1 MLNELI
7 KNDTNFNEGSFKSY
21 VANVF
26 VKLFTSVMLDELDNV
41 KHFLSEDVYN
51 QYKSKIDDLNNRG
64 VRQIYDELNVK
75 DSSIIKVSITDT
87 DFVITVLIT
96 SRYMDYIVDKNSG
109 NFISGNNQSRIEKNY
124 TLIFTKKRNFLQ
136 QGVVR
141 KCPGCGASIS
151 VNTSGKC
158 EYCGTIYNL
167 EKYDYI
173 LTSITS

>member
-51 QYKSKIDDLNNRG
+51 QYKSKIDDLNNKG
-64 VRQIYDELNVK
+64 LRQIYAELNVK

-87 DFVITVLIT
+87 DFIVTVIVT

>member
-51 QYKSKIDDLNNRG
+51 QYKSKIDDLNNKG
-64 VRQIYDELNVK
+64 LRQIYDELNVK

-87 DFVITVLIT
+87 DFIVTVIVT

>member
-51 QYKSKIDDLNNRG
+51 QYKSKIDDLNNKG
-64 VRQIYDELNVK
+64 LRQIYDELNVK

-87 DFVITVLIT
+87 DFIVTVIVT

-109 NFISGNNQSRIEKNY
+109 NFISGNNQYRIEKNY

>member
-51 QYKSKIDDLNNRG
+51 QYKSKIDDLNNKG
-64 VRQIYDELNVK
+64 LRQIYDELNVK

-87 DFVITVLIT
+87 DFIVTVIVT

-173 LTSITS
+173 LTSITI

>member
-1 MLNELI
+1 MLDELI
-7 KNDTNFNEGSFKSY
+7 KYDTNFNEGSFKSY

-51 QYKSKIDDLNNRG
+51 QYKSKIDDLNNKG
-64 VRQIYDELNVK
+64 LRQIYDELNVK

-87 DFVITVLIT
+87 DFIVTVIVT

-173 LTSITS
+173 LTSITI

>member
-51 QYKSKIDDLNNRG
+51 QYKSKIDDLNNKG

-87 DFVITVLIT
+87 DFIITVLIT

>member
-51 QYKSKIDDLNNRG
+51 QYKSKIDDLNNKG

-96 SRYMDYIVDKNSG
+96 SRYMDYMVDKNSG

>member
-1 MLNELI
+1 MLDELI
-7 KNDTNFNEGSFKSY
+7 KYDTNFNEGSFKSY

-51 QYKSKIDDLNNRG
+51 QYKSKIDDLNNKG

>member
-1 MLNELI
+1 MLDELI
-7 KNDTNFNEGSFKSY
+7 KYDTNFNEGSFKSY

-51 QYKSKIDDLNNRG
+51 QYKSKIDDLNNKG
-64 VRQIYDELNVK
+64 LRQIYDELNVK

-87 DFVITVLIT
+87 DFIITVLIT

>member
-51 QYKSKIDDLNNRG
+51 QYKSKIDDLNNKG

>member
-51 QYKSKIDDLNNRG
+51 QYKSKIDDLNNKG
-64 VRQIYDELNVK
+64 LRQIYDELNVK

>member
-51 QYKSKIDDLNNRG
+51 QYKSKIDDLNNKG

-87 DFVITVLIT
+87 DFIITVLIT
-96 SRYMDYIVDKNSG
+96 SRYLDYIVDKNSG

>member
-51 QYKSKIDDLNNRG
+51 QYKSKIDDLNNKG

-87 DFVITVLIT
+87 DFIITVLIT

-124 TLIFTKKRNFLQ
+124 TLIFTLLQ
-136 QGVVR
+136 
-141 KCPGCGASIS
+141 
-151 VNTSGKC
+151 
-158 EYCGTIYNL
+158 
-167 EKYDYI
+167 
-173 LTSITS
+173 

>member
-51 QYKSKIDDLNNRG
+51 QYKSKIDDLNNKG

-87 DFVITVLIT
+87 DFIITVLIT

-124 TLIFTKKRNFLQ
+124 TLIFTIKRNFLH